1 MKTEAEEILREEELS
16 DVVINSLPGV
26 FYLQSQ
32 DGNYIK
38 WNKNFEIVSGY
49 SAEEIKNL
57 NPLNFFEEADHGRMV
72 RIIEKVFE
80 VGAAEIEVVIIT
92 RHGKRIPFYL
102 NGKSVNYEGERC
114 LIGMGIDIS
123 QRGAF

>member
-38 WNKNFEIVSGY
+38 WNKNFEIVSG
-49 SAEEIKNL
+49 
-57 NPLNFFEEADHGRMV
+57 
-72 RIIEKVFE
+72 
-80 VGAAEIEVVIIT
+80 
-92 RHGKRIPFYL
+92 
-102 NGKSVNYEGERC
+102 
-114 LIGMGIDIS
+114 
-123 QRGAF
+123 